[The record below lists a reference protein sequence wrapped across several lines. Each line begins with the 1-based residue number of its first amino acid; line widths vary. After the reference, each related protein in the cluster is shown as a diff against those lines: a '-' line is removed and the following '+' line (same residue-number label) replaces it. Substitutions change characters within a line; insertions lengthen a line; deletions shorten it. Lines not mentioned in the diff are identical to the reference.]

1 MEERHETLEHLV
13 QPFQPRLEK
22 SDIDNSA
29 TAHELQTPGPAIARA
44 ASRAT
49 ISTFWACTVLVWGGV
64 GVCALLFYLATLDF
78 VTSTKMGLY
87 AISVWLN
94 AWLLVFFI
102 PQNRRRPRLELY
114 HDALVVWM
122 LSYALTNA
130 LWEIPWVLCSPFVF
144 ENLRTLDDVV
154 AYTGFMRESPLHMYW
169 WLLASFSSVD
179 LRTVNH
185 NSTFYTLELYS
196 FVNVLTVIWFFYL
209 NKRRSPYRY
218 LLPVIGSGAPV
229 VATFIFSFS
238 EVFGGFENMSGGVAD
253 TLLALLWTQY
263 QYFLFPLIFA
273 FFGVRLLREDWRSST
288 GRDPAAESSR
298 KPIATPRHHRG
309 G

>member
-1 MEERHETLEHLV
+1 MV
-13 QPFQPRLEK
+13 G
-22 SDIDNSA
+22 
-29 TAHELQTPGPAIARA
+29 QTTARA
-44 ASRAT
+44 ASRST
-49 ISTFWACTVLVWGGV
+49 IRVFWTCTGLVWGGV
-64 GVCALLFYLATLDF
+64 GVCALLFYMGALDF

-94 AWLLVFFI
+94 AWLLVFLI
-102 PQNRRRPRLELY
+102 PQNKGRSRLELY
-114 HDALVVWM
+114 HDALVIWM

-130 LWEIPWVLCSPFVF
+130 LWEIPWVLFSPFVF
-144 ENLRTLDDVV
+144 DNLQTLSDVV
-154 AYTGFMRESPLHMYW
+154 AYTSFMRESPLHMYW
-169 WLLASFSSVD
+169 WVLASFSSVD

-209 NKRRSPYRY
+209 NKKRSPYRY
-218 LLPVIGSGAPV
+218 LIPVLGSGEPI

-253 TLLALLWTQY
+253 TLLALVWTQY

-273 FFGVRLLREDWRSST
+273 FFGVKLLREDWRRT
-288 GRDPAAESSR
+288 HEETV
-298 KPIATPRHHRG
+298 PIRG
-309 G
+309 VR